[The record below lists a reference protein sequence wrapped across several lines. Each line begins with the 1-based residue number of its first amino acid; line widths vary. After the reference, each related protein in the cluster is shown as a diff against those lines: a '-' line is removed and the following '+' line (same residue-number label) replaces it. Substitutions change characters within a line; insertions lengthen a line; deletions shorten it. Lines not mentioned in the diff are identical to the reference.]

1 MEYTILILLLP
12 LASFLV
18 LGLAGMKMRPAAAG
32 AVGTAVLAVVALL
45 SYWTAFEY
53 FSAGRDA
60 AGVFPTQIPWNAVW
74 LPIGGALHIDLGI
87 LLDPISVMMLIVIS
101 TVSFMVHIYSFGYM
115 KGERGFQR
123 YYAFLSL
130 FTMSMLGLVVATNI
144 FQMYLFWELV
154 GVSSYL
160 LIGFY
165 YTKPAAIAA
174 SKKAFIVTRFAD
186 LGFLIGILVYGY
198 YAGTYTFH
206 PNEMALVKG
215 GAAML
220 PLALGLMFI
229 GGAGKSAMF
238 PLHIWLPD
246 AMEGPTPV
254 SALIHA
260 ATMVVAG
267 VYLVAR
273 MFPLFIAYAPDVLHI
288 IAYVGAFTA
297 FYAASV
303 ACVQSDIKRVLAFS
317 TISQIGFMIVALGV
331 CTSSDPHHGGLG
343 YMAGMYHLFTHAM
356 FKALLF
362 LGAGSIIHAVHSNE
376 MSAMGGL
383 RKYMPITHITFLIA
397 CLAIAG
403 IPPFSGFFSKDE
415 ILTACFQFSPVMGW
429 IMTVIAGMTA
439 FYMFRLYYG
448 IFWGTENKELHA
460 GHTPHESPLTMTIPL
475 MFLAAITVVGGW
487 QTVLP
492 FGHFIS
498 SNGTE
503 YNIHL
508 DWAVAG
514 TSIAVAIAA
523 IAMATY
529 IYAGSKQPV
538 ANALARR
545 FKGLWTAAYHR
556 FYMDEVYQFITHRI
570 IFACI
575 CRPIAW
581 WDRHVVDGFFN
592 FLAWSAEATSDEI
605 RGLQSGRIQQ
615 YTFVF
620 LLGTL
625 ALILLLLL

>member
-12 LASFLV
+12 LLSFLF
-18 LGLAGMKMRPAAAG
+18 LGLAGMKLKPVVAG
-32 AVGTAVLAVVALL
+32 AIGTAVLAVVALL
-45 SYWTAFEY
+45 SYCTAFEY

-60 AGVFPTQIPWNAVW
+60 AGMFPTLVPWNTVW
-74 LPIGGALHIDLGI
+74 LPISRTLHIDLGI
-87 LLDPISVMMLIVIS
+87 LLDPISVMMLVVIS
-101 TVSFMVHIYSFGYM
+101 TVSLMVHVYSLGYM

-130 FTMSMLGLVVATNI
+130 FTMSMMGLVVATNI

-165 YTKPAAIAA
+165 YTKKEAVAA

-186 LGFLIGILVYGY
+186 LGFLVGILFYGY
-198 YAGTYTFH
+198 YAGTFSFT
-206 PNEMALVKG
+206 PDVQLLAAA
-215 GAAML
+215 GAMI

-273 MFPLFIAYAPDVLHI
+273 MFPLFVGYAPEVLHWT
-288 IAYVGAFTA
+288 AYIGAFTA
-297 FYAASV
+297 LYAAVV

-331 CTSSDPHHGGLG
+331 CTSADPHTGGLG
-343 YMAGMYHLFTHAM
+343 YMASMFHLFTHAM

-362 LGAGSIIHAVHSNE
+362 LGAGCIIHAVHSNE

-383 RKYMPITHITFLIA
+383 RRYMPVTHATFLVA

-403 IPPFSGFFSKDE
+403 IWPLSGFFSKDE
-415 ILTACFQFSPVMGW
+415 ILTA
-429 IMTVIAGMTA
+429 
-439 FYMFRLYYG
+439 FYMFRLYYN
-448 IFWGTENKELHA
+448 IFWGRENRELHA
-460 GHTPHESPLTMTIPL
+460 AHRPHEAPLTMTLPL
-475 MFLAAITVVGGW
+475 VFLAAVTCVAGFI
-487 QTVLP
+487 P
-492 FGHFIS
+492 FGKLVS
-498 SNGTE
+498 SDGMPYT
-503 YNIHL
+503 IHI
-508 DWAVAG
+508 DRSVAG
-514 TSIAVAIAA
+514 VSLCVAAAA
-523 IAMATY
+523 IALATWMY
-529 IYAGSKQPV
+529 LRERQTV
-538 ANALARR
+538 ADALAAR
-545 FKGLWTAAYHR
+545 FRGLHKAAYHR
-556 FYMDEVYQFITHRI
+556 FYIDEVYQFVTHRV

-575 CRPIAW
+575 SAPVAW
-581 WDRHVVDGFFN
+581 FDRHVVDGLMN
-592 FLAWSAEATSDEI
+592 MLARATNGAAYVI
-605 RGLQSGRIQQ
+605 RDMQSGSVQRYCIWFLGGALGL
-615 YTFVF
+615 TIF
-620 LLGTL
+620 LL
-625 ALILLLLL
+625 LIC

>member
-12 LASFLV
+12 FLSFLV
-18 LGLAGMKMRPAAAG
+18 LGLAGMKLRPVVAG
-32 AVGTAVLAVVALL
+32 AIGTAVLAVVAVL
-45 SYWTAFEY
+45 SYATAWEY

-60 AGVFPTQIPWNAVW
+60 AGVFPTIIPWNRVW
-74 LPIGGALHIDLGI
+74 LPIAGNLHIDLGI
-87 LLDPISVMMLIVIS
+87 LLDPISVMMLVVIS
-101 TVSFMVHIYSFGYM
+101 TVSLMVHIYSFGYM

-130 FTMSMLGLVVATNI
+130 FTMSMMGLVVATNI

-165 YTKPAAIAA
+165 YTKPEAIAA

-198 YAGTYTFH
+198 YAGTFTFT
-206 PNEMALVKG
+206 P
-215 GAAML
+215 AASTLAAAGVMI

-273 MFPLFIAYAPDVLHI
+273 MFPLFVGYAPEVLHWT
-288 IAYVGAFTA
+288 AYIGAFTA
-297 FYAASV
+297 LYAAVV

-331 CTSSDPHHGGLG
+331 CTSNDPHAGGLG
-343 YMAGMYHLFTHAM
+343 YMASMFHLFTHAM

-362 LGAGSIIHAVHSNE
+362 LGAGAIIHAVHSNE
-376 MSAMGGL
+376 MSTMGGL
-383 RKYMPITHITFLIA
+383 RKYMPVTHITFLVA

-403 IPPFSGFFSKDE
+403 IWPFSGFFSKDE
-415 ILTACFQFSPVMGW
+415 ILTACFSFSPVMGW
-429 IMTVIAGMTA
+429 VMTAIAGLTS

-448 IFWGTENKELHA
+448 IFWGRENRELHA
-460 GHTPHESPLTMTIPL
+460 AHTPHEAPVAMTLPLVI
-475 MFLAAITVVGGW
+475 LAVVTCVAGFI
-487 QTVLP
+487 P
-492 FGHFIS
+492 FGQFVS
-498 SNGTE
+498 ADGQAYT
-503 YNIHL
+503 IHIDGSVATL
-508 DWAVAG
+508 SLCVAV
-514 TSIAVAIAA
+514 VAIAL
-523 IAMATY
+523 ATWM
-529 IYAGSKQPV
+529 YAREKQPV
-538 ANALARR
+538 ADRLAET
-545 FKGLWTAAYHR
+545 FSGLH
-556 FYMDEVYQFITHRI
+556 
-570 IFACI
+570 
-575 CRPIAW
+575 
-581 WDRHVVDGFFN
+581 
-592 FLAWSAEATSDEI
+592 LS
-605 RGLQSGRIQQ
+605 
-615 YTFVF
+615 
-620 LLGTL
+620 
-625 ALILLLLL
+625 LIHI

>member
-12 LASFLV
+12 LLSFLF
-18 LGLAGMKMRPAAAG
+18 LGLAGMKLKPVVAG
-32 AVGTAVLAVVALL
+32 AIGTAVLAVVALL
-45 SYWTAFEY
+45 SYCTAFEY

-60 AGVFPTQIPWNAVW
+60 AGMFPTLVPWNTVW
-74 LPIGGALHIDLGI
+74 LPISRTLHIDLGI
-87 LLDPISVMMLIVIS
+87 LLDPISVMMLVVIS
-101 TVSFMVHIYSFGYM
+101 TVSLMVHVYSLGYM

-130 FTMSMLGLVVATNI
+130 FTMSMMGLVVATNI

-165 YTKPAAIAA
+165 YTKKEAVAA

-186 LGFLIGILVYGY
+186 LGFLVGILFYGY
-198 YAGTYTFH
+198 YAGTFSFT
-206 PNEMALVKG
+206 PDVQLLAAA
-215 GAAML
+215 GAMI

-273 MFPLFIAYAPDVLHI
+273 MFPLFVGYAPEVLHWT
-288 IAYVGAFTA
+288 AYIGAFTA
-297 FYAASV
+297 LYAAVV

-331 CTSSDPHHGGLG
+331 CTSADPHTGGLG
-343 YMAGMYHLFTHAM
+343 YMASMFHLFTHAM

-362 LGAGSIIHAVHSNE
+362 LGAGCIIHAVHSNE

-383 RKYMPITHITFLIA
+383 RRYMPVTHATFLIA

-403 IPPFSGFFSKDE
+403 IWPLSGFFSKDE
-415 ILTACFQFSPVMGW
+415 ILTACFAFSPVMGW
-429 IMTVIAGMTA
+429 VMTGIAGLTA
-439 FYMFRLYYG
+439 FYMFRLYYN
-448 IFWGTENKELHA
+448 IFWGRENRELHA
-460 GHTPHESPLTMTIPL
+460 AHRPHEAPLTMTLPL
-475 MFLAAITVVGGW
+475 VFLAAVTCVAGFI
-487 QTVLP
+487 P
-492 FGHFIS
+492 FGKLVS
-498 SNGTE
+498 SDGTA
-503 YNIHL
+503 YAIHI
-508 DWAVAG
+508 DRGVAG
-514 TSIAVAIAA
+514 VSLCVAAAA
-523 IAMATY
+523 IALATWMY
-529 IYAGSKQPV
+529 LRERQTV
-538 ANALARR
+538 ADALATR
-545 FKGLWTAAYHR
+545 FRGLHKAAYHR
-556 FYMDEVYQFITHRI
+556 FYIDEVYQFVTHRV

-575 CRPIAW
+575 SAPVAW
-581 WDRHVVDGFFN
+581 FDRHVVDGLMN
-592 FLAWSAEATSDEI
+592 MLARATNGAAYVI
-605 RGLQSGRIQQ
+605 RDMQSGSVQRYCIWFLGGALGL
-615 YTFVF
+615 TIF
-620 LLGTL
+620 LL
-625 ALILLLLL
+625 LIC

>member
-12 LASFLV
+12 LLSFLF
-18 LGLAGMKMRPAAAG
+18 LGLAGMKLKPVVAG
-32 AVGTAVLAVVALL
+32 AIGTAVLAVVALL
-45 SYWTAFEY
+45 SYCTAFEY

-60 AGVFPTQIPWNAVW
+60 AGMFPTLVPWNTVW
-74 LPIGGALHIDLGI
+74 LPISRTLHIDLGI
-87 LLDPISVMMLIVIS
+87 LLDPISVMMLVVIS
-101 TVSFMVHIYSFGYM
+101 TVSLMVHVYSLGYM

-130 FTMSMLGLVVATNI
+130 FTMSMMGLVVATNI

-165 YTKPAAIAA
+165 YTKKEAVAA

-186 LGFLIGILVYGY
+186 LGFLVGILFYGY
-198 YAGTYTFH
+198 YAGTFSFT
-206 PNEMALVKG
+206 PDVQLLAAA
-215 GAAML
+215 GAMI

-273 MFPLFIAYAPDVLHI
+273 MFPLFVGYAPEVLHWT
-288 IAYVGAFTA
+288 AYIGAFTA
-297 FYAASV
+297 LYAAVV

-331 CTSSDPHHGGLG
+331 CTSADPHTGGLG
-343 YMAGMYHLFTHAM
+343 YMASMFHLFTHAM

-362 LGAGSIIHAVHSNE
+362 LGAGCIIHAVHSNE

-383 RKYMPITHITFLIA
+383 RRYMPVTHATFLIA

-403 IPPFSGFFSKDE
+403 IWPLSGFFSKDE
-415 ILTACFQFSPVMGW
+415 ILTACFAFSPVMGW
-429 IMTVIAGMTA
+429 VMTGIVGLTA
-439 FYMFRLYYG
+439 FYMFRLYYN
-448 IFWGTENKELHA
+448 IFWGRENRELHA
-460 GHTPHESPLTMTIPL
+460 AHRPHEAPLTMTLPL
-475 MFLAAITVVGGW
+475 VFLAAVTCVAGFI
-487 QTVLP
+487 P
-492 FGHFIS
+492 FGKLVS
-498 SNGTE
+498 SDGMPYT
-503 YNIHL
+503 IHI
-508 DWAVAG
+508 DRSVAG
-514 TSIAVAIAA
+514 VSLCVAAAA
-523 IAMATY
+523 IALATWMY
-529 IYAGSKQPV
+529 LRERQTV
-538 ANALARR
+538 ADALATR
-545 FKGLWTAAYHR
+545 FRGLHKAAYHR
-556 FYMDEVYQFITHRI
+556 FYIDEVYQFVTHRV

-575 CRPIAW
+575 SAPVAW
-581 WDRHVVDGFFN
+581 FDRHVVDGLMN
-592 FLAWSAEATSDEI
+592 MLARATNGAAYVI
-605 RGLQSGRIQQ
+605 RDMQSGSVQRYCIWFLGGALGL
-615 YTFVF
+615 TIF
-620 LLGTL
+620 LL
-625 ALILLLLL
+625 LIC

>member
-12 LASFLV
+12 FLSFLA
-18 LGLAGMKMRPAAAG
+18 LGLGGKWMSHRIAGLI
-32 AVGTAVLAVVALL
+32 GTAVLGLVAVL
-45 SYWTAFEY
+45 SYLTAGMY
-53 FSAGRDA
+53 FSAPRLADGTYETLMPYN
-60 AGVFPTQIPWNAVW
+60 FKW
-74 LPIGGALHIDLGI
+74 LPFTESLSIDMGI
-87 LLDPISVMMLIVIS
+87 LLDPISVMMLVVIS
-101 TVSFMVHIYSFGYM
+101 TVSLLVHIYSFGYM

-198 YAGTYTFH
+198 YAGTYTFS
-206 PNEMALVKG
+206 PNEMALAKG
-215 GAAML
+215 GAAMI

-273 MFPLFIAYAPDVLHI
+273 MFPLFIEYAPSVLHI
-288 IAYVGAFTA
+288 VAYVGAFTA

-317 TISQIGFMIVALGV
+317 TISQIGFMMVALGV
-331 CTSSDPHHGGLG
+331 CTSADPHEGGLG
-343 YMAGMYHLFTHAM
+343 YMAGMFHLFTHAM

-362 LGAGSIIHAVHSNE
+362 LGAGSIIHTVHSNE

-403 IPPFSGFFSKDE
+403 
-415 ILTACFQFSPVMGW
+415 
-429 IMTVIAGMTA
+429 MTA

-448 IFWGTENKELHA
+448 IFWA
-460 GHTPHESPLTMTIPL
+460 GSEPGQKSASDGGDSHVPHPHESPLAMTLPL
-475 MFLAAITVVGGW
+475 MLLAVVTIVAGFI
-487 QTVLP
+487 P

-498 SNGTE
+498 SNGE
-503 YNIHL
+503 AYSIHL
-508 DWAVAG
+508 DWSVAG
-514 TSIAVAIAA
+514 TSIVVAVVAIA
-523 IAMATY
+523 IATY
-529 IYAGSKQPV
+529 IYAGSRQPV

-556 FYMDEVYQFITHRI
+556 FYLDEVYQFITHRI
-570 IFACI
+570 IFGCI